1 MGTSWLADAEPET
14 AWAHHAWT
22 DFAALAQPEYA
33 VVVLPVHGFADH
45 GADRSLDIEEVLGS
59 AVLRAAVEQA
69 KTRFVV
75 RVLPPL
81 RFATA
86 ATPGGFFGLDF
97 DTAGDVVQGIAAG
110 VKAAGFQKL
119 VLFNTSPV
127 NEPFVGAAALEARAG
142 LGLRTYVI
150 QAGSLG
156 FDPARQRAADLG
168 PHARHLAGLLE
179 EIRLHLA
186 PPLAPADR
194 PPPAAPAPDGFPVFR
209 SRYLPA
215 LAPAQLAT
223 LPATVDLLAILPTAA
238 IEQHGP
244 HLPVGV
250 DAILGHALLD
260 AALSRLPPDVPALV
274 APPVTYG
281 ASDEHRGFPGT
292 IAISPRTLRRVVLA
306 IAAQLR
312 ALGLRRLAVFNTHGG
327 NSAVLALVVREI
339 QETLGLDAR
348 LLRHDY
354 QPDVSAQEA
363 AWGFH
368 ADAWE
373 TGLMLACAPELVRMD
388 QAIGEYPARLDD
400 PGELRPEHAAAT
412 YAWMTRDISRSGII
426 GDPTGATPAD
436 GRRWLA
442 AASERL
448 AGEIRRRDNT

>member
-1 MGTSWLADAEPET
+1 MGTSWLADAVPET
-14 AWAHHAWT
+14 CWAHQTWT

-45 GADRSLDIEEVLGS
+45 GADRPLDIEESLGS
-59 AVLRAAVEQA
+59 ALLRTAVEQA
-69 KTRFVV
+69 KARFVV

-81 RFATA
+81 RFAIA
-86 ATPGGFFGLDF
+86 AKAGGFFGLDF
-97 DTAGDVVQGIAAG
+97 DTAGDLMHAIAAG

-119 VLFNTSPV
+119 VFFNTSPV
-127 NEPFVGAAALEARAG
+127 NEPFVAAAALEARVG
-142 LGLRTYVI
+142 HGLRTYVI
-150 QAGSLG
+150 QASSLG
-156 FDPARQRAADLG
+156 LDPSRQRAADLG
-168 PHARHLAGLLE
+168 CLAQHLAGLLE

-186 PPLAPADR
+186 PPLASVTR
-194 PPPAAPAPDGFPVFR
+194 PVAARLAPAEFPVFR

-215 LAPAQLAT
+215 LSSAQLAA
-223 LPATVDLLAILPTAA
+223 LPATANLLTILPTAA

-260 AALSRLPPDVPALV
+260 AALSRLPPDAPVLI

-281 ASDEHRGFPGT
+281 ASNEHLGFPGT
-292 IAISPRTLRRVVLA
+292 ITVSPRTLRRVVLA

-339 QETLGLDAR
+339 QETLGLDAF
-348 LLRHDY
+348 LLRHGY
-354 QPDVSAQEA
+354 QPDVSGQEA

-368 ADAWE
+368 ADEWE
-373 TGLMLACAPELVRMD
+373 TALMLACAPELVRMD
-388 QAIGEYPARLDD
+388 RAVGEYSARRDD

-412 YAWMTRDISRSGII
+412 YAWMTRDISHSGIM
-426 GDPTGATPAD
+426 GDPTRATPAN

-442 AASERL
+442 AAAERL
-448 AGEIRRRDNT
+448 AAKISPGLNA